1 MMRKPQDLTVRVS
14 GFICQASSG
23 QSRAATRHDRYSR
36 HSRYPPNR
44 GAIISYV
51 CIMQT
56 DLETE
61 IQSAWTRAHTL
72 LSRENADADE
82 IAVIVGELRNC
93 AEQVREEN

>member
-1 MMRKPQDLTVRVS
+1 
-14 GFICQASSG
+14 
-23 QSRAATRHDRYSR
+23 
-36 HSRYPPNR
+36 
-44 GAIISYV
+44 
-51 CIMQT
+51 MQT

-93 AEQVREEN
+93 AEQIREKNLAGERELWWLIKRLASLTTGPHTPTYLRV